1 MSVSNLYR
9 FLCKEQQVR
18 TGLSTR
24 QVATAARLS
33 PGTID
38 HFLAHGGTPSYDRLI
53 AISDALKIDRLR
65 AQVALEVIGCADSYY
80 SPRAALMSRLIP
92 RLAETIAR
100 PDCELDEELNSWQT
114 EAIISQAEQAICKG
128 LETNKQIKQRF
139 LSLGR

>member
-9 FLCKEQQVR
+9 DLCKEQQAR
-18 TGLSTR
+18 TGLSIR
-24 QVATAARLS
+24 QVANAARLNPS
-33 PGTID
+33 TID

-53 AISDALKIDRLR
+53 AISDALRIDRLR
-65 AQVALEVIGCADSYY
+65 AQVALEVIGCAESYY
-80 SPRAALMSRLIP
+80 SPGTALMSRLIP
-92 RLAETIAR
+92 RLTDTIAR

-114 EAIISQAEQAICKG
+114 EAIINQAEQAVCKG

>member
-1 MSVSNLYR
+1 MTVSDLYR
-9 FLCKEQQVR
+9 FLCKEQQAR

-24 QVATAARLS
+24 QVATAARMS

-53 AISDALKIDRLR
+53 AISDALRIDRLR

-80 SPRAALMSRLIP
+80 SPGAALISRLIP
-92 RLAETIAR
+92 RLAHAISR

-114 EAIISQAEQAICKG
+114 EAIISQTEQAICKG
-128 LETNKQIKQRF
+128 LETNNQIKQRF

>member
-18 TGLSTR
+18 TGLSIR

-53 AISDALKIDRLR
+53 AISDALRIDRLR

-80 SPRAALMSRLIP
+80 SPATALMSRLIP
-92 RLAETIAR
+92 RLADAVSR
-100 PDCELDEELNSWQT
+100 PDSELDEELNSWQT
-114 EAIISQAEQAICKG
+114 EAIINHAEQAVFKG
-128 LETNKQIKQRF
+128 LEANKQIKQRF
-139 LSLGR
+139 LALSR

>member
-1 MSVSNLYR
+1 MSLSNLYR
-9 FLCKEQQVR
+9 SLCQEQQSR
-18 TGLSTR
+18 TGLSIR
-24 QVATAARLS
+24 QVASTARLS

-38 HFLAHGGTPSYDRLI
+38 HFLAHGGTPSFDRLI

-80 SPRAALMSRLIP
+80 SPGTALMSRLIP
-92 RLAETIAR
+92 RLTIAISR

-114 EAIISQAEQAICKG
+114 EAIISQTEQAICKG
-128 LETNKQIKQRF
+128 LETNNQIKQRF